1 MWMMPRVL
9 VTSLKRHHRFPAAS
23 PHHLSTFCFTLAAAL
38 LYSRPVYTFAD
49 PVLPRRRQRDKNCP
63 FYGCPLLPTDVHY
76 SGDSIKAVLEKLRE
90 LKNGQVSD
98 TIFTKETTKWNRSDA
113 ACLTLIGYKGGP
125 LQSQINQ
132 DRAVVL
138 SPYYLTNTTSE
149 EEAFDDRVLLGV
161 FDGHANRGE
170 IVSDYT
176 VQHLPELLAKR
187 LIDLPTEPI
196 LRQNATV
203 QALRDTFINLDEMVP
218 ADPSGGCTASVVLK
232 QDEKV
237 YVANAGDSRSFVVV
251 YRPSTKVAKVV
262 YISREDK
269 PSLPAEKA
277 RVEAMGGQVYIPM
290 RGTSRVVYQDP
301 VSGAPTGLAMSRSI
315 GDWEAGKRG
324 VIADPIVDVLN
335 LDHLVSAA
343 LAGTHE
349 REQCYMVD
357 EQGEIDEEACNNIHM
372 EALLAENDDV
382 HVFAVSA
389 SDGLMDFLEAS
400 EVAKILAPA
409 LFDKDGSHPVTAC
422 ELLIFAAANAWQD
435 AKQGRYRDDIAIAV
449 STLRRP
455 PPIPE
460 SAPQ

>member
-1 MWMMPRVL
+1 MWMIPRVL
-9 VTSLKRHHRFPAAS
+9 VTSLQRHQRFAR
-23 PHHLSTFCFTLAAAL
+23 STPYQFSAFFFTLAAV
-38 LYSRPVYTFAD
+38 LYSRPVYTLSD
-49 PVLPRRRQRDKNCP
+49 PIIPRRRDKNCP

-76 SGDSIKAVLEKLRE
+76 SPDSIKNVLENLRE
-90 LKNGQVSD
+90 LKAGQVNASL
-98 TIFTKETTKWNRSDA
+98 FSKETTQWNRRDA

-125 LQSQINQ
+125 LLSQINQ
-132 DRAVVL
+132 DRAVVV
-138 SPYYLTNTTSE
+138 SPYYLTNETTQKDSGE
-149 EEAFDDRVLLGV
+149 RILMGV

-170 IVSDYT
+170 LVSEYT
-176 VQHLPELLAKR
+176 VQHLPEILAKR
-187 LIDLPTEPI
+187 LKTLPDEPVP
-196 LRQNATV
+196 RQNATV
-203 QALRDTFINLDEMVP
+203 QALRDTFLELDELVP
-218 ADPSGGCTASVVLK
+218 ADPSGGCTASVILK

-251 YRPSTKVAKVV
+251 YRPSTNVSKVV

-269 PSLPAEKA
+269 PSLPNEKE
-277 RVEAMGGQVYIPM
+277 RVEFMGGQVYIPM

-324 VIADPIVDVLN
+324 VIADPIVDVLDMN
-335 LDHLVSAA
+335 HLVSAA

-349 REQCYMVD
+349 KERCFVVD
-357 EQGEIDEEACNNIHM
+357 EQGDVDEDACISAEM
-372 EALLAENDDV
+372 DALMAEEDDV

-400 EVAKILAPA
+400 EIAKILSPS
-409 LFDKDGSHPVTAC
+409 LFHDDGSHPVSAC

-449 STLRRP
+449 TTLRRP
-455 PPIPE
+455 PNGNKP
-460 SAPQ
+460 APQ